1 MNLKEQYKNKLKQ
14 RMLEEGPLF
23 DKIKAKAAAF
33 GSSVKSGIQSRASAL
48 GSSIK
53 SGIQSRVS
61 SAATRTGAALG
72 RFGNRVL
79 DRAGSALR
87 SSGVLDRTNPQ
98 PNSVLGIVAN
108 QVGRSLA
115 ARYVNRTRAGL
126 TDSSSPLQRVRGQ
139 ASQQAQAVRGRVTA
153 LSPERRAAL
162 KARLGGGQTTTERP
176 RVTAAP
182 DRMARQGGENRN
194 AASAVAVRRGI
205 EDRSIIQG
213 LRRLARSGDRDAA
226 RKLATRQAASK
237 SFTVLGSLKATKQR
251 LRKKLAGM
259 GARQAEADRAA
270 AERPI
275 QLGRERRARRAAALA
290 KRTEPPTKR
299 ELARA
304 SPRENEASWVGR
316 ARFNSLQTQ
325 RGEVI
330 GGPNTA
336 QVTTARQ
343 DRSATRQDRQQLR
356 GGDPAAARE
365 AAARLLARKKR
376 SKLTEHYRQILLE
389 VTAPGMKK
397 MTGWTRSK
405 NYDRLMEV

>member
-79 DRAGSALR
+79 DRAGAAIR

-98 PNSVLGIVAN
+98 PSGILGIVAKE
-108 QVGRSLA
+108 VGRSLA

-139 ASQQAQAVRGRVTA
+139 ASQQAQAVRGRVAA

-194 AASAVAVRRGI
+194 AASAVAVRRGM
-205 EDRSIIQG
+205 EDRSIMQG

-226 RKLATRQAASK
+226 QQLETRKQAAS
-237 SFTVLGSLKATKQR
+237 ATKER
-251 LRKKLAGM
+251 LKGKLARM
-259 GARQAEADRAA
+259 GARRAA
-270 AERPI
+270 AERPYGG
-275 QLGRERRARRAAALA
+275 GRNDSSRDSRGRFGGALA
-290 KRTEPPTKR
+290 RKAR
-299 ELARA
+299 EV
-304 SPRENEASWVGR
+304 ENR
-316 ARFNSLQTQ
+316 ARFNNFQTQ
-325 RGEVI
+325 RGEVK